1 MIAAAWLFGVG
12 GAVLVGIGGFF
23 MCARPA
29 LLPED
34 LRYLDRSVDAIETA
48 IPRLRGWLRLVFI
61 VLGGYAVATGILT
74 LYVAAT
80 EIGDASPLAVSVL
93 AVTGACSIGVMAV
106 VSMSATPLP
115 VSRPFATSC
124 SRTVLS
130 PSKVVNTSVSAFSVA
145 NRFSA
150 R

>member
-23 MCARPA
+23 LFARPA

-34 LRYLDRSVDAIETA
+34 LRYLDRTDTEIDAA
-48 IPRLRGWLRLVFI
+48 VPGLGGWLRLVFV

-80 EIGDASPLAVSVL
+80 EIRGASPSAVAVL

-106 VSMSATPLP
+106 VN
-115 VSRPFATSC
+115 F
-124 SRTVLS
+124 VLL
-130 PSKVVNTSVSAFSVA
+130 SAFRWLLFAAAGLWIAATVVA
-145 NRFSA
+145 AVSL
-150 R
+150 